1 MYWCI
6 KKSYSLKYNITKKYE
21 IWIFGVDLK
30 FWSFFKMKQLI
41 CKKIYILKT
50 HIYSIIIKKKHVMHW
65 GIFKY
70 FLEQVTKKFI
80 QESICVYKLSLGK
93 KTCNPFSK

>member
-1 MYWCI
+1 
-6 KKSYSLKYNITKKYE
+6 
-21 IWIFGVDLK
+21 
-30 FWSFFKMKQLI
+30 MKQLI

-70 FLEQVTKKFI
+70 FLEQVTKNSFK
-80 QESICVYKLSLGK
+80 
-93 KTCNPFSK
+93 NPFACTSYLWEKKLAILFQSNPFGSLLHVLTQTL